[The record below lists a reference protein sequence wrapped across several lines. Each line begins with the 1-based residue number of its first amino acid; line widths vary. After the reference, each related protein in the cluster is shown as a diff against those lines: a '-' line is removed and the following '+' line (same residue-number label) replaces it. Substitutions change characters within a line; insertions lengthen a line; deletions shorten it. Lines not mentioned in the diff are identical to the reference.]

1 MTTGERATEN
11 RAAAIA
17 ALTAALT
24 AGLAKDEAVADE
36 AQRAAASPWLASNS
50 LLLIKDRDGVFDT
63 EVAAVSDYRYDDVLI
78 HAARN
83 DPARKFRDVRAGRD
97 LLAAILAERHDWV
110 AGDEFYSCSQA
121 VDYAGL
127 NHESREPGSA
137 CSDPDRA
144 GQPCDCGRDAR
155 VERLLGILAGV
166 YEDGRP

>member
-1 MTTGERATEN
+1 MLNVWLDVDEASAARAQSLRDKLDDPRRE
-11 RAAAIA
+11 IA
-17 ALTAALT
+17 QAVRDGAEHTWRETAA
-24 AGLAKDEAVADE
+24 
-36 AQRAAASPWLASNS
+36 
-50 LLLIKDRDGVFDT
+50 
-63 EVAAVSDYRYDDVLI
+63 
-78 HAARN
+78 
-83 DPARKFRDVRAGRD
+83 DPARMLREVKAKRD
-97 LLAAILAERHDWV
+97 LIAAILAEKHDWV